1 MTISGGGAYLKAA
14 WWLSFLESANK
25 KLDDRRTAF
34 QCIAGILIVG
44 AALRFTWLFQGGF
57 RIVPSEAFYEAVA
70 FATRGEL
77 ADAYGPDTGLTAH
90 LSPGMPLLV
99 GTIYRWLGVG
109 PRRSEFALACLSLTF
124 IYVSFLALNA
134 AFERL
139 GTTPIA
145 RISAIALLAL
155 LPLDLYFEM
164 SDFRH
169 WEGAL
174 ATAGIALCLARAV
187 ELDAAKPPL
196 RWTDL
201 IVLAG
206 GGALMSLF
214 SLPAAVA
221 CWGIVGWLALQ
232 KRGWIGFVGAAAASA
247 ALFVAISYPWALRNE
262 AVFGEKVW
270 TRSSFGFNFA
280 LGYHDKAINPPN
292 ELKVFL
298 DRLDEV
304 SPFSTPTALANMRA
318 AGGEI
323 GYNRL
328 SIARTEAWIGQ
339 HPSGALTIAARHVR
353 EFYFPPRWMFFAG
366 NPKFSPLKQAWV
378 WTVAFVGFLSLG
390 VKLARKDWRYVY
402 VGAPLLLLMLPYV
415 LAQPI
420 LRYRYPVGGFLVFL
434 AADMV
439 HCLTTSA
446 SSSASIVSRCSP
458 GRDAARRMDERGAIN
473 RTVA

>member
-1 MTISGGGAYLKAA
+1 MTISGGVAYLKAA
-14 WWLSFLESANK
+14 WWLSFLESANE
-25 KLDDRRTAF
+25 KLNDRRTAF

-57 RIVPSEAFYEAVA
+57 RIVPSEAFYEAAA
-70 FATRGEL
+70 FGTRGEL
-77 ADAYGPDTGLTAH
+77 ADAYGPGTGLTAH
-90 LSPGMPLLV
+90 LSPGMPVLV
-99 GTIYRWLGVG
+99 GTIYHWLGVG

-174 ATAGIALCLARAV
+174 AAAGIALCLARAV
-187 ELDAAKPPL
+187 ELDAAKRPL

-214 SLPAAVA
+214 SLPAALA

-280 LGYHDKAINPPN
+280 VGYHDKAINPPN

-328 SIARTEAWIGQ
+328 SIARTEAWIGR
-339 HPSGALTIAARHVR
+339 HPSGALKIAA
-353 EFYFPPRWMFFAG
+353 
-366 NPKFSPLKQAWV
+366 S
-378 WTVAFVGFLSLG
+378 
-390 VKLARKDWRYVY
+390 
-402 VGAPLLLLMLPYV
+402 
-415 LAQPI
+415 
-420 LRYRYPVGGFLVFL
+420 
-434 AADMV
+434 
-439 HCLTTSA
+439 
-446 SSSASIVSRCSP
+446 
-458 GRDAARRMDERGAIN
+458 
-473 RTVA
+473 